1 MAEDNSQPQI
11 MVIKLR
17 RNDTS
22 QPWGFRM
29 RGGAQQGMPLFVEHV
44 APNSRAARGGLSA
57 GDGILMI
64 CKTNVTKASHDQ
76 GKGEVLRAGNELD
89 FTVQKGACVGL
100 VPIPTSPNAHA
111 PNRGGAMIKTATAMR
126 SMERKVSDSMSP
138 CRSPEQRVR
147 LSQPYKEEP
156 RAEVIE
162 EPSTRFGGP
171 VYKNIVPKSYQMLES
186 QLSTPNDPPESPS
199 EVSRP
204 ASIFDRNRQDRSAY
218 LNANGP
224 TIQKAYGQ
232 NQ

>member
-89 FTVQKGACVGL
+89 FTVQK
-100 VPIPTSPNAHA
+100 
-111 PNRGGAMIKTATAMR
+111 GAMIKTATAMR